1 LNRLNGSLFV
11 GAVRGYVPLTGSVR
25 GPSIWSEARR
35 LIPRALG
42 EAINATS
49 FFRPS
54 SGLGYPQIGKVV
66 VTL

>member
-11 GAVRGYVPLTGSVR
+11 GAVRGYVPLDRLGSW
-25 GPSIWSEARR
+25 PSFWSEARR
-35 LIPRALG
+35 LIPRSLG

-54 SGLGYPQIGKVV
+54 SGLAYPQIGKVV